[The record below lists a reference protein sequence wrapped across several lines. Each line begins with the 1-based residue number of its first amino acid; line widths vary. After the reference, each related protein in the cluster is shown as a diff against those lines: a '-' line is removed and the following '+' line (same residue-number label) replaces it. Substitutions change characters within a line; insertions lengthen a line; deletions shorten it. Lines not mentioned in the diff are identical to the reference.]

1 MSFGPRLRAARQRAA
16 RNKSAV
22 ESGPP
27 ETARIT
33 LASRLISANSLA
45 ASRAEIGAA
54 SAAGTLLF
62 PLDALFED
70 HRGAGIFASDLI
82 ECRAC
87 RVFFAQRRERLPE
100 PEQRVRCFARR
111 LVFRRNGEE
120 RFGGIA
126 IALALEH
133 RLAEPVMCIG
143 HEPIAGIVLQ
153 EGAEAVL
160 RQRIVFVQNIA
171 VGEVVFVLGGR
182 AG

>member
-1 MSFGPRLRAARQRAA
+1 MSFGRRLRAARQRAA

-27 ETARIT
+27 ETASIT
-33 LASRLISANSLA
+33 LASRSISANSLA

-87 RVFFAQRRERLPE
+87 RVFFAHRRERLPE
-100 PEQRVRCFARR
+100 PEQRVRRFARR
-111 LVFRRNGEE
+111 LVLDRKST
-120 RFGGIA
+120 
-126 IALALEH
+126 
-133 RLAEPVMCIG
+133 RLNSSHVRISY
-143 HEPIAGIVLQ
+143 
-153 EGAEAVL
+153 AVFCLKKKKIRLL
-160 RQRIVFVQNIA
+160 RTRQQNNHKT
-171 VGEVVFVLGGR
+171 R
-182 AG
+182 TN